1 MTQQTFLTEIGTEEL
16 PPKALRSLA
25 ESFAA
30 NLTAE
35 LAAANLTHG
44 DVTWYAAPRRL
55 AVKIVGLAESAAD
68 REVEKRGPAIAQA
81 FDAEGK
87 PTKAAEGWARGC
99 GITVDQAD
107 RMVTDKGE
115 WLLYRAVEKG
125 NKAKELLADMV
136 SRALAKLPIP
146 KLMRWG
152 DKETH
157 FVRPVHTVTML
168 MGADVIP
175 GEVLGISSDRV
186 IRGHRFM
193 GEAEF
198 TIAHADE
205 YPAILETRGKVMA
218 DYDARKAMIKRDA
231 EKAALALGGVADLTD
246 SLLEEV
252 TSLVEWPVVLTA
264 KFEEKF
270 LAVPSEALVYTMKG
284 DQKYFPVYDKNGN
297 LMPNFIF
304 VANIESSDPSQIIAG
319 NEKVVRPR
327 LADAEF
333 FFKTDCKKRLEDNL
347 PRLST
352 VLFQQQLGTLRD
364 KTDRLEALAGWI
376 AGQIGADVNHA
387 TRAGLLA
394 KCDLMTNMV
403 FEFTDTQ
410 GVMGMHY
417 ARHDGESE
425 DVALALKEQYQPR
438 YAGDNLPSTPVSDA
452 LAIADKM
459 DTLAGIFGIGQHP
472 KGDKDPFALRR
483 AALGVLRIIVEKGYN
498 LDLETLTQEAV
509 RLYGDKLTNAN
520 VVTDVVDFM
529 LGRFRAWYQEQGYA
543 IDTIQAVLARRPT
556 RPADFDARMK
566 AVTHF
571 RTLEE
576 AAALAAANKR
586 VSNILSKSD
595 DALNDTVL
603 ASLMNAPEEIRLA
616 AYVTDLKTQLAP
628 LYAEGRYQEALTEL
642 ASLREAVDAFFDSV
656 MVMDKDDNIR
666 RNRLTLLN
674 ELRNLFLGVADISLL
689 Q

>member
-55 AVKIVGLAESAAD
+55 AVKIAGLAESAAD

-87 PTKAAEGWARGC
+87 PTNAAEGWARGC

-125 NKAKELLADMV
+125 NNAKELLAGMV

-175 GEVLGISSDRV
+175 GDVLGITSDRV

-231 EKAALALGGVADLTD
+231 EKAAQALGGVADLTD

-264 KFEEKF
+264 KFEDKF

-304 VANIESSDPSQIIAG
+304 VANIESSDPEQIISG

-529 LGRFRAWYQEQGYA
+529 LGRFRAWYQEQGFA

-571 RTLEE
+571 RTLDE

-616 AYVTDLKTQLAP
+616 AYVTDLKSQLAP
-628 LYAEGRYQEALTEL
+628 LYAEGKYQEALTEL

>member
-55 AVKIVGLAESAAD
+55 AVKIAGLAESAAD

-125 NKAKELLADMV
+125 NNAKELLADMV

-175 GEVLGISSDRV
+175 GEVLGITSDRV

-205 YPAILETRGKVMA
+205 YPAILEARGKVMA

-438 YAGDNLPSTPVSDA
+438 YAGDSLPSTPVSDA

-529 LGRFRAWYQEQGYA
+529 LGRFRAWYQEQGFA

-571 RTLEE
+571 RTLDE

-628 LYAEGRYQEALTEL
+628 LYAEGKYQEALTEL
-642 ASLREAVDAFFDSV
+642 ASLRESVDAFFDAV

>member
-55 AVKIVGLAESAAD
+55 AVKIAGLAESAAD

-125 NKAKELLADMV
+125 NNAKELLAGMV

-175 GEVLGISSDRV
+175 GDVLGITSDRV

-231 EKAALALGGVADLTD
+231 EKAAQALGGVADLTD

-264 KFEEKF
+264 KFEDKF

-304 VANIESSDPSQIIAG
+304 VANIESSDPEQIISG

-529 LGRFRAWYQEQGYA
+529 LGRFRAWYQEQGFA

-571 RTLEE
+571 RTLDE

-628 LYAEGRYQEALTEL
+628 LYAEGKYQEALTEL
-642 ASLREAVDAFFDSV
+642 ASLREAVDAFFDAV

>member
-55 AVKIVGLAESAAD
+55 AVKIAGLAESAAD

-125 NKAKELLADMV
+125 NNAKELLADMV

-175 GEVLGISSDRV
+175 GDVLGITSDRV

-284 DQKYFPVYDKNGN
+284 DQKYFPVYDENGN

-529 LGRFRAWYQEQGYA
+529 LGRFRAWYQEQGFA

-571 RTLEE
+571 RTLDE

-628 LYAEGRYQEALTEL
+628 LYAEGKYQEALTEL
-642 ASLREAVDAFFDSV
+642 ASLREAVDAFFDAV

>member
-55 AVKIVGLAESAAD
+55 AVKIAGLAESAAD

-136 SRALAKLPIP
+136 SRALEKLPIP

-175 GEVLGISSDRV
+175 GEVLGITSDRV

-529 LGRFRAWYQEQGYA
+529 LGRFRAWYQEQGFA

-628 LYAEGRYQEALTEL
+628 LYAEGKYQEALTEL

>member
-55 AVKIVGLAESAAD
+55 AVKIAGLAESAAD

-628 LYAEGRYQEALTEL
+628 LYAEGKYQEALTEL

>member
-55 AVKIVGLAESAAD
+55 AVKIAGLAESAAD

-125 NKAKELLADMV
+125 NNAKELLADMV

-175 GEVLGISSDRV
+175 GDVLGITSDRV

-571 RTLEE
+571 RTLDE

-616 AYVTDLKTQLAP
+616 AYVTDLKSQLAP
-628 LYAEGRYQEALTEL
+628 LYAEGKYQEALTEL